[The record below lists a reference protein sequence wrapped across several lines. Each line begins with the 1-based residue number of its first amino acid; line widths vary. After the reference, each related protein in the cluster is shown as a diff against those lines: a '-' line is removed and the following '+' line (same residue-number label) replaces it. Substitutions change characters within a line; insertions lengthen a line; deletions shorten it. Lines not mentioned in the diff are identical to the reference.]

1 METLHRHT
9 ITYQTL
15 KSYLI
20 TKYYTKRPNAV
31 RSYIHGIVLTFD
43 PPLSKKNIVFA
54 KKRGS
59 ATWFLAISPLMPP
72 IHSHACSLYINK
84 KYRIFNN
91 YIIGRGG
98 QT

>member
-9 ITYQTL
+9 ITYQTH

-20 TKYYTKRPNAV
+20 PKQYTKTINVIRC
-31 RSYIHGIVLTFD
+31 YIHEIVPSSDT
-43 PPLSKKNIVFA
+43 PLSKKNIVFA

-59 ATWFLAISPLMPP
+59 ATWFLAISPLIPP
-72 IHSHACSLYINK
+72 IPSHACSLYINK
-84 KYRIFNN
+84 KNKKNN
-91 YIIGRGG
+91 NFKLGRGG